1 MAQRTIVRDD
11 RYDPL
16 LRVVSVDRG
25 SPYRTPVNDVQQS
38 SDVAGTR
45 YGYESFAPGETGESG
60 NEKILGAISFAALA
74 VGGKELWDRRDG
86 EVHRPRSGNAFS
98 TAAISAA
105 GAFAGYKAGEL
116 YAKHTDKTGRRVDAH
131 MGYQGRNGRVRERN
145 GRSRSLP
152 RPGTGWREAV
162 GVPEVQHAAKAAL
175 LAGATEAFRVRK
187 EPGGWDGPKGRRVL
201 TAAIG
206 AGAIDTVAENKTHKH
221 PKRHAL
227 EAIVGGLAANRV
239 VNGPRNNIERE
250 WRRKSRSRSRGL
262 SDSESYS
269 SESYDSRSPSSSRGV
284 RYNRHKRSKSL
295 TGYARKGLAAIGAR

>member
-1 MAQRTIVRDD
+1 MA
-11 RYDPL
+11 
-16 LRVVSVDRG
+16 
-25 SPYRTPVNDVQQS
+25 N
-38 SDVAGTR
+38 AR
-45 YGYESFAPGETGESG
+45 YGYESLGPGGTDKSR
-60 NEKILGAISFAALA
+60 NKKILGALCFAALA

-86 EVHRPRSGNAFS
+86 EVHRPRSGNACS

-116 YAKHTDKTGRRVDAH
+116 YEKHTDNTGGRVDRH
-131 MGYQGRNGRVRERN
+131 MRYQGRNGRVLERN

-152 RPGTGWREAV
+152 RPDTGWREAV
-162 GVPEVQHAAKAAL
+162 GAPEIQHAAKAAL
-175 LAGATEAFRVRK
+175 VAGATEAFRVRK

-206 AGAIDTVAENKTHKH
+206 AGAIDTAAEHKTHRH
-221 PKRHAL
+221 PRRHAL

-269 SESYDSRSPSSSRGV
+269 SESYDSRSPSPSRGV
-284 RYNRHKRSKSL
+284 RSNRHKRSKSL
-295 TGYARKGLAAIGAR
+295 TGYARRGLAAIGAR